1 MEDGG
6 PRRFPPQDLF
16 TDKPTWEGGVYFR
29 TLAGPAGLRKEIQ
42 SLKAEHEELMLV
54 LSLLKSSK
62 NVHLNQKN
70 YVELRF
76 LMQTKQDY
84 ETLISSMKMLL
95 AELDDKIV
103 QMEKK
108 ITNQKQIF
116 MKIQESNSPRKLQ
129 KQIHVLEMRL
139 NFPLRCCPTWL
150 DQSTNPSGKQES
162 TAGVAHT
169 CNPSYSGDP
178 NLRIMIGSQPSSPPE
193 SVTVHF
199 DKMMSANTRIREE
212 IDTLR
217 FEKAAYDNVY
227 QQLHKR
233 LLTQKKTMNMAIEQ
247 SAQAYKQRVEAM
259 ARTTAMKER
268 QQKDI
273 SQYNLEIRELE
284 RVYDHE
290 SKLKSF
296 LLFKLNDRSEFEEQ
310 AKQEEALKMKK
321 HGKQSK
327 GESFESYEV
336 AHLRLLKFTS
346 NGDLNQLIEDFV
358 AKEEKNFA
366 RFTYLTELNNDME
379 MVQKKTQQIQDAI
392 IQLRS
397 QQQIDQDDS
406 QLALKEMEEK
416 VKVATEKAE
425 LCEARQGELSG
436 MLSQL
441 KGSLE
446 KLFQRIGCDNTEIQ
460 GHLGERGTISDL
472 NLPKYLAMIEK
483 RTNELLLLEAQRR
496 AKYAPRADVPGGFV
510 NPFWGGSALLK
521 PPEPVKVTPPAM
533 GFDPFIDKL
542 DEVDRPLEHSA
553 LRQLVLES
561 SSSMRDS
568 SSREGRRDTRDHDK
582 AKKGGL

>member
-1 MEDGG
+1 MMLSKKYRRKDWKG
-6 PRRFPPQDLF
+6 PREPSESAREQMAETELR
-16 TDKPTWEGGVYFR
+16 KVRQQFR
-29 TLAGPAGLRKEIQ
+29 KMVQSRKSFNFRSQQKVASQQKEIQ

-139 NFPLRCCPTWL
+139 NF
-150 DQSTNPSGKQES
+150 
-162 TAGVAHT
+162 
-169 CNPSYSGDP
+169 
-178 NLRIMIGSQPSSPPE
+178 
-193 SVTVHF
+193 VTVHF

>member
-1 MEDGG
+1 MCGG
-6 PRRFPPQDLF
+6 
-16 TDKPTWEGGVYFR
+16 KPENPTRHVGSLLESACLGVW
-29 TLAGPAGLRKEIQ
+29 KEIQ
-42 SLKAEHEELMLV
+42 SLKAEHEELMLM

-103 QMEKK
+103 QMERK

-116 MKIQESNSPRKLQ
+116 MKMQESNSPRKLQ

-139 NFPLRCCPTWL
+139 NFVPL
-150 DQSTNPSGKQES
+150 K
-162 TAGVAHT
+162 
-169 CNPSYSGDP
+169 
-178 NLRIMIGSQPSSPPE
+178 
-193 SVTVHF
+193 
-199 DKMMSANTRIREE
+199 IR
-212 IDTLR
+212 
-217 FEKAAYDNVY
+217 
-227 QQLHKR
+227 
-233 LLTQKKTMNMAIEQ
+233 
-247 SAQAYKQRVEAM
+247 
-259 ARTTAMKER
+259 
-268 QQKDI
+268 
-273 SQYNLEIRELE
+273 
-284 RVYDHE
+284 
-290 SKLKSF
+290 
-296 LLFKLNDRSEFEEQ
+296 
-310 AKQEEALKMKK
+310 K

-346 NGDLNQLIEDFV
+346 NGDLNQLIEDFM

-406 QLALKEMEEK
+406 QLALKQMEEK

-533 GFDPFIDKL
+533 GFDPFIEKL

-561 SSSMRDS
+561 GFSMRDSS

>member
-1 MEDGG
+1 MMLSKKYRRKEWKG
-6 PRRFPPQDLF
+6 PGEPSERAREQMAETELR
-16 TDKPTWEGGVYFR
+16 KVRQQFR
-29 TLAGPAGLRKEIQ
+29 KMVQSRKSFNFRSQQKVASQQKEIQ

-116 MKIQESNSPRKLQ
+116 MKIQESNSPQKLQ
-129 KQIHVLEMRL
+129 KQIQVLEMRL
-139 NFPLRCCPTWL
+139 NF
-150 DQSTNPSGKQES
+150 
-162 TAGVAHT
+162 
-169 CNPSYSGDP
+169 
-178 NLRIMIGSQPSSPPE
+178 
-193 SVTVHF
+193 VTVHF

-247 SAQAYKQRVEAM
+247 SAQAYRQRVEAM

-310 AKQEEALKMKK
+310 AKQEEALKIKK

-406 QLALKEMEEK
+406 QLALKQMEEK

-460 GHLGERGTISDL
+460 GHLGEMGTISDL

-533 GFDPFIDKL
+533 GFDPLIDKL
-542 DEVDRPLEHSA
+542 DEADRPLEHSA

-561 SSSMRDS
+561 SGSMRDS
-568 SSREGRRDTRDHDK
+568 SSSREARRDTRDHDK